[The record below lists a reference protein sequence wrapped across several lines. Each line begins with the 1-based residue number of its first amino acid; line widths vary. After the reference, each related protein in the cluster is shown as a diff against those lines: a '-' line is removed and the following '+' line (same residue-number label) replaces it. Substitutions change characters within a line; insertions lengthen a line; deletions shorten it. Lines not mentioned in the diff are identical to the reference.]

1 MITQAQENPLL
12 LKQDNENNKS
22 EEVENN
28 NETAN
33 DIRDDKDNRKK
44 DMENHISEHDIVLD
58 MGSGNE
64 ALTLFNETSQ
74 HSLSTEFFI
83 IDETKEFTF
92 PSNLQTHLEPSKET
106 FISVELF
113 DVLSHNNDSV
123 NFEFLEVF
131 NQEKN
136 STEPNNVESLGLILK
151 SYHAS
156 DYASQETIVY
166 KQEEDAI
173 YKEDLQ
179 ISIEL

>member
-1 MITQAQENPLL
+1 
-12 LKQDNENNKS
+12 
-22 EEVENN
+22 
-28 NETAN
+28 
-33 DIRDDKDNRKK
+33 
-44 DMENHISEHDIVLD
+44 
-58 MGSGNE
+58 
-64 ALTLFNETSQ
+64 
-74 HSLSTEFFI
+74 
-83 IDETKEFTF
+83 TF